1 MKYTLR
7 LLAND
12 EQTRFKY
19 KHDSCCIGNESV
31 PIQLAQCWFSGLAF
45 LTLKYKYIHRRNFV
59 CGDGDL
65 SPPLLKVVV
74 TVTTTFESGG
84 DCHHHLFKVEFAT
97 FQTILSFTI
106 SQFYAQPIFPC
117 TLGKRIVFFLLPE
130 ASCGLK
136 YAENPITAWAA
147 PRTPLGELT
156 TLPQTP

>member
-1 MKYTLR
+1 MVIFSGISGANVQGSNVQSRTYRPPPSLWRPRQHYFPTSLMKCTLR

-74 TVTTTFESGG
+74 TVTTTCSKWNLQ
-84 DCHHHLFKVEFAT
+84 LFK
-97 FQTILSFTI
+97 
-106 SQFYAQPIFPC
+106 QF
-117 TLGKRIVFFLLPE
+117 
-130 ASCGLK
+130 
-136 YAENPITAWAA
+136 
-147 PRTPLGELT
+147 
-156 TLPQTP
+156 